1 MGGPWPSVPHLLPL
15 GFYTCAAS
23 PLPRPHRSRFEEPFV
38 FGPVPK
44 PAGYVDPDNIDPII
58 FGPPPR
64 PYDFVDPIL
73 EESVIF
79 GPLPRPA
86 NYIEPEDITHLNSME
101 DETILGGFHE
111 ETHAGPD
118 VLYTTGAEWAEDP
131 ALLTSLSAKIDRCMG
146 RIDSL
151 ETELGTSKKI
161 MGGAIL
167 TLVSRVKKLER
178 TVKHLRSF
186 CWWVAGSL
194 PQKGNVDVQDGKAPM
209 PDLEIPAEFL
219 AEDAQARQRLEEEQ
233 ASARLVQQLQAE
245 DLPQADVPLVSEQ
258 RAKELDELL
267 LRMTDTDWLTLM
279 MQVGTN
285 PALARE
291 LLGADVNEDNFI
303 ERMTAIK
310 ERKKRA
316 LADLRYRALQ
326 GKPLKQSEVT
336 KMMRN
341 LVKNQWCAAHN
352 GTITMKAVTA
362 MSKQQLTEEYEIIC
376 RRLEKDRLLSA
387 QYNLFRPKPA
397 ITEPPSKRQRVERTS
412 SRPSVIPAA
421 TTQPADDPDSAGG
434 SSFHHVGSTPMSGSA
449 VPDSAGGPLD
459 TTGTASNIPTS
470 AAMDS
475 AASHH
480 ELGIS
485 PFADSDD
492 SSSPSP
498 VSTDHVPID
507 VLAEPTPGGIHA
519 FFLDSD
525 EDEQIG
531 LSRVAAEPD
540 SDDEVLAEILFRGQS
555 FGAGVVVWTHSPMMR
570 ILYPPHPQAQRPV
583 DDFLSSESES
593 DDDIEEYIPPIPYGA
608 FKDWEIV
615 RCPLR
620 TFGSN
625 PDVDVGLDL
634 WRDVNLLC
642 QSLHS
647 DDVEDFWRTQDEWV
661 VSGWRLYPKS
671 SVHVLDLTNGKTVY
685 MFVDKFY
692 PIRAPLLE
700 RMLRHRLTVPPSY
713 CRDVVVAG
721 SVIQTIQDGLR
732 ESYECL
738 ASAPMLPKPGWYS
751 FSLAS
756 CWDEIMASPGQTG
769 GGLCVGE
776 SIRYGLWCQRIG
788 LALEPNTALQLTMDI
803 HLSVGKDLD
812 YSRIMANCTSK
823 VHADY
828 VPAAVQK

>member
-1 MGGPWPSVPHLLPL
+1 
-15 GFYTCAAS
+15 
-23 PLPRPHRSRFEEPFV
+23 
-38 FGPVPK
+38 
-44 PAGYVDPDNIDPII
+44 
-58 FGPPPR
+58 
-64 PYDFVDPIL
+64 
-73 EESVIF
+73 
-79 GPLPRPA
+79 
-86 NYIEPEDITHLNSME
+86 
-101 DETILGGFHE
+101 
-111 ETHAGPD
+111 
-118 VLYTTGAEWAEDP
+118 
-131 ALLTSLSAKIDRCMG
+131 
-146 RIDSL
+146 
-151 ETELGTSKKI
+151 

-178 TVKHLRSF
+178 TVKQLRTARLVGDAPATEGDVDTQDAVDLEGLSRMASEAMGHNPATVLSEDIEHSQEEEF
-186 CWWVAGSL
+186 HAPFFDCSSSADISESAGPSVGAD
-194 PQKGNVDVQDGKAPM
+194 KGKAPM

-245 DLPQADVPLVSEQ
+245 DLAQADVPPVSEQ
-258 RAKELDELL
+258 L
-267 LRMTDTDWLTLM
+267 
-279 MQVGTN
+279 GTN

-291 LLGADVNEDNFI
+291 LLGADVTEDNFI

-316 LADLRYRALQ
+316 LADLRYRALK

-362 MSKQQLTEEYEIIC
+362 MSKQQLTEEYENIC

-412 SRPSVIPAA
+412 SQPSVVPAA
-421 TTQPADDPDSAGG
+421 TTHPADDPDSAGG
-434 SSFHHVGSTPMSGSA
+434 RSFHPAGSTPMSGSA
-449 VPDSAGGPLD
+449 VPETAGGPLD

-507 VLAEPTPGGIHA
+507 VLVEPTQGGIHA

-540 SDDEVLAEILFRGQS
+540 SDDEVLAEILFRGQYVS
-555 FGAGVVVWTHSPMMR
+555 AAGVVVVDKLPDDEIVDPRVKVEPISESPSS
-570 ILYPPHPQAQRPV
+570 PPRSRSKHRGVRSDTSLWDRPV

-620 TFGSN
+620 NTYYHVYYQENRRGYFGQ
-625 PDVDVGLDL
+625 PRCRMWGLDL
-634 WRDVNLLC
+634 WTRR
-642 QSLHS
+642 QSVVSVLHS
-647 DDVEDFWRTQDEWV
+647 DDVEVFGGHKRMGVSRLEVISQELCSCTGLNEWEDCV
-661 VSGWRLYPKS
+661 YVCGTSFIRSGLHCWKDVTPTGS
-671 SVHVLDLTNGKTVY
+671 QFHPHTVG
-685 MFVDKFY
+685 MLW
-692 PIRAPLLE
+692 LLE
-700 RMLRHRLTVPPSY
+700 VYSERSR
-713 CRDVVVAG
+713 C
-721 SVIQTIQDGLR
+721 LR
-732 ESYECL
+732 EYYEWL
-738 ASAPMLPKPGWYS
+738 ASVLCYQNLDGIHFPY
-751 FSLAS
+751 S
-756 CWDEIMASPGQTG
+756 CWDEKWLVQEQTALGAKGLTSPEQTATGKGISNPLMAVMVCQKPYGIQLTNVSIWKLLLRDVAVSFDSAVHRDHADSLDTVAFSLFLTACCTACWL
-769 GGLCVGE
+769 LCILCCFVPV
-776 SIRYGLWCQRIG
+776 LFNP
-788 LALEPNTALQLTMDI
+788 LALKKIYLRNLELTESTPSLGEDFI
-803 HLSVGKDLD
+803 PADSLNS
-812 YSRIMANCTSK
+812 IP
-823 VHADY
+823 ADY
-828 VPAAVQK
+828 VSAGLVLVPADSDRIC